1 MIATIESLK
10 QQAIEKTGLS
20 DFGPPTYV
28 EPLQAWLADLAS
40 PVPNERG
47 VQFYTR
53 LAVNDLCR
61 RLDIIDWLNRHPEIA
76 DVPVP
81 PILYITGHE
90 RSGTTLLHNLLSL
103 DARAR
108 SLKRWE
114 LMRPTPPPDTA
125 SYSTDLRI
133 AEVQA
138 PLERLRGTLLEHM
151 HWVDADDPEECTW
164 GLWNGTGMLG
174 QSPSTVLPNWREW
187 LSTADLT
194 DTFSE
199 YRQLIQLLLWRNP
212 VGEEGY
218 LVLKSPQHAIS
229 VDVLARIFPEA
240 HFVFTHRDPFRAF
253 TSLCVLAGHTN
264 ESFINDARFL
274 QADGR
279 GVEPLIRR
287 SEIKLTRL
295 VGSDKAL
302 GHRITNVAYPELVDT
317 PRQVVQ
323 SVYKQAGY
331 RAPDNLNE
339 AISAFMARQKAGHR
353 ARPPGELSTLG
364 LDHLAFLR
372 RKPIARYCAHFGV
385 AVEQTRATG

>member
-28 EPLQAWLADLAS
+28 APLQAWLADLAGS
-40 PVPNERG
+40 HLNERG

-61 RLDIIDWLNRHPEIA
+61 RLEIIDWLHRCPEIA

-114 LMRPTPPPDTA
+114 LMRPTPPPETV
-125 SYSTDLRI
+125 SYSSDPRI
-133 AEVQA
+133 TEVQA
-138 PLERLRGTLLEHM
+138 PLERLRGTLLERM
-151 HWVDADDPEECTW
+151 HRVDADDPEECTW

-174 QSPSTVLPNWREW
+174 QSPSCVIYNWREW
-187 LSTADLT
+187 LGTADLT
-194 DTFSE
+194 DTFCE

-218 LVLKSPQHAIS
+218 LVLKAPQHAIS
-229 VDVLARIFPEA
+229 VDVLARVFPEA
-240 HFVFTHRDPFRAF
+240 HFVFTHRDPFRVF
-253 TSLCVLAGHTN
+253 TSLVALAGHTN
-264 ESFINDARFL
+264 ESFLNDASFL
-274 QADGR
+274 QARGQ

-287 SEIKLTRL
+287 SEIKFTRM
-295 VGSDKAL
+295 VESDKAL
-302 GHRITNVAYPELVDT
+302 GHRITNVAYSELV
-317 PRQVVQ
+317 
-323 SVYKQAGY
+323 
-331 RAPDNLNE
+331 NN
-339 AISAFMARQKAGHR
+339 
-353 ARPPGELSTLG
+353 PGRS
-364 LDHLAFLR
+364 
-372 RKPIARYCAHFGV
+372 
-385 AVEQTRATG
+385 